1 MAAGVAVG
9 RDAFGRG
16 VVDWSESEP
25 SLSSVA
31 IGRVLAA
38 GSTGP
43 TELVGQEGKDCGRTK
58 LVED

>member
-1 MAAGVAVG
+1 MLLEEE
-9 RDAFGRG
+9 
-16 VVDWSESEP
+16 VDWSESES

-43 TELVGQEGKDCGRTK
+43 TGVGGAGGEGSTVASPRRAGVSIIVATR
-58 LVED
+58 